1 MGIPVLTIGQPGQ
14 GKSTSIRNFGKTE
27 VGIFNVASKPLPFK
41 NDLDV
46 ISHATYQT
54 IYQSWERA
62 KAKNALRKAYV
73 VDDADYLMTFQAFAR
88 AKEIGYQKF
97 TDIAVD
103 FYNLIQYIINGLPD
117 DVIVYILMHT
127 EQTEQGVTKAKTT
140 GKMIDNQLSLE
151 GLFTIVLLAQTDGTD
166 HWFVTQSDGYT
177 TVKSP
182 MGMFPARIDN
192 DLKLVDTTIR
202 EYYNLNKED
211 KKDEA

>member
-1 MGIPVLTIGQPGQ
+1 MAIPVLIYSPPGH
-14 GKSTSIRNFGKTE
+14 GKSSGMRNFQKQE

-46 ISHATYQT
+46 IKGATYAT

-62 KAKNALRKAYV
+62 KAKNTLRKVYV
-73 VDDADYLMTFQAFAR
+73 IDDADYLMTFAAFAR

-97 TDIAVD
+97 TDIALD
-103 FYNLIQYIINGLPD
+103 FYNLIQYIITSLPAD
-117 DVIVYILMHT
+117 IIVYILMHT
-127 EQTEQGVTKAKTT
+127 EQTETGMIKAKTT

-151 GLFTIVLLAQTDGTD
+151 GLFTIVLYAQTDGTD
-166 HWFVTQSDGYT
+166 HWFTTQSDGYT

-192 DLKLVDTTIR
+192 DIKAVDTIIR
-202 EYYNLNKED
+202 DYYNINTEEKEN
-211 KKDEA
+211 A